1 MKRQDQ
7 LDFQLEAEPPS
18 QAQTGSADSLNLESY
33 KSENKCLSFY
43 APELGVVYYTAIA
56 DSYSMFRQR
65 ENRSDYSEEG
75 SHLPY
80 SYANMDEIARSL
92 IRQSS
97 TRKVLA
103 WMLF

>member
-1 MKRQDQ
+1 MRINVYHFM
-7 LDFQLEAEPPS
+7 L
-18 QAQTGSADSLNLESY
+18 
-33 KSENKCLSFY
+33 LS
-43 APELGVVYYTAIA
+43 LGVVYYTAIA

-103 WMLF
+103 WILF